1 MGSVSVGLENL
12 VYAKLIK
19 DEKGDIQYGEVK
31 DFAPVISAK
40 VDTATE
46 TGTLYAN
53 NGPIIAK
60 SQIGETKVSLGVS
73 EIPMEVLA
81 DITGQKLVK
90 GVIVYKQDAVP
101 PYVALGFTGTKEDGN
116 KRMVWLTKGRFGLP
130 SEDRKTSEDKVD
142 FQTDE
147 IEGTFIQRSDKVFKI
162 VGDSGVA
169 GFEEFESTF
178 FDQVFDVKKLEES
191 GSTPTTDTTGGA
203 A

>member
-73 EIPMEVLA
+73 EIPQEVLA

-90 GVIVYKQDAVP
+90 GVIAFKQDAVA
-101 PYVALGFTGTKEDGN
+101 PYVALGFTGTKEDGTTR
-116 KRMVWLTKGRFGLP
+116 KVWLLKGRFGMP
-130 SEDRKTSEDKVD
+130 SEDRKTAEDKVD

-147 IEGTFIQRSDKVFKI
+147 IEGTFIQRSDKYFKI
-162 VGDSGVA
+162 SGDSSDPR
-169 GFEEFESTF
+169 FEEFDSTF
-178 FDQVFDVKKLEES
+178 FDQVFDVKKLEEES
-191 GSTPTTDTTGGA
+191 GTKTPTEGGA

>member
-12 VYAKLIK
+12 VYAKLVK

-40 VDTATE
+40 VDTSSE
-46 TGTLYAN
+46 NGTLYAN

-60 SQIGETKVSLGVS
+60 TQIGETKVSLGVS
-73 EIPMEVLA
+73 EIPMDVLA
-81 DITGQKLVK
+81 DITGQQLVK
-90 GVIVYKQDAVP
+90 GVIAFKQDAVP
-101 PYVALGFTGTKEDGN
+101 PYVALGFTGTKEDGT

-130 SEDRKTSEDKVD
+130 TEDRKTAEDKID

-147 IEGTFIQRSDKVFKI
+147 IEGTFIQRSDKIFKI
-162 VGDSGVA
+162 VGDSGIP

-178 FDQVFDVKKLEES
+178 FDQVFDVTKLADT
-191 GSTPTTDTTGGA
+191 GTTAPTEGGA